1 MRVLLADDEPEIL
14 ELYEEMLEGCGH
26 DVTTARDG
34 REALDAFARGHH
46 DVVVMDLHM
55 PNMSGFDSIAEM
67 QKQRP
72 DVQVVMLT
80 GYYPAKVVS
89 GRVRDMGL
97 NVVAT
102 LRKPATITELW
113 NAIGRCKPT

>member
-14 ELYEEMLEGCGH
+14 ELYLEMLEGCGH
-26 DVTTARDG
+26 EVTTARDG
-34 REALDAFARGHH
+34 REAFAEFARGGH

-67 QKQRP
+67 QKQKP
-72 DVQVVMLT
+72 DVQVIMLT
-80 GYYPAKVVS
+80 GYYPEEVVTQ
-89 GRVRDMGL
+89 RVRDMGL

-113 NAIGRCKPT
+113 NAIGRCK